1 MPVRAGGIDQGKDC
15 LMRLRSLLFVPGD
28 RPERFAKAAASG
40 ADAIILDLEDSV
52 SLANKEAARAAVAE
66 YLSGTREV
74 ITLVRVNP
82 LDGHMTAADVAA
94 IADARADAI
103 MLPKAEGAPS
113 IQQLDTILRS
123 ESARDASLPPI
134 LPIATETP
142 AAIFT
147 LGSYRE
153 VKDRLIG
160 LTWGAEDLPAAIGAT
175 ASRNDDGSYT
185 QPYEVARALTLFAA
199 HGAGAAAIDTVFPAI
214 KNEAG
219 LAAYAARARRDGF
232 TGMMAI
238 HPSQVEPIN
247 AAFTPAVEEV
257 QRAQA
262 IVDAFAANPGVGVLQ
277 VDGKMVDAP
286 HLKQAQHILS
296 LAD

>member
-1 MPVRAGGIDQGKDC
+1 
-15 LMRLRSLLFVPGD
+15 MRLRSLLFVPGD

-52 SLANKEAARAAVAE
+52 ALANKEAARAAVAE
-66 YLSGTREV
+66 YLLGDREV
-74 ITLVRVNP
+74 VTLVRVNP

-94 IADARADAI
+94 IAGARPDAI

-123 ESARDASLPPI
+123 ESARDVSLPAI

-142 AAIFT
+142 SAIFT

-153 VKDRLIG
+153 VRERLLG

-175 ASRNDDGSYT
+175 TSRHDDGSYT
-185 QPYEVARALTLFAA
+185 SPYEVARALTLFAA
-199 HGAGAAAIDTVFPAI
+199 HGAGVAAIDTVFPAL
-214 KNEAG
+214 KDDLG

-247 AAFTPAVEEV
+247 AAFTPAGEEV
-257 QRAQA
+257 VRAQA